1 MLLNGGNTEELYKL
15 DNEDGR
21 LLMAQSLQKQHPDIV
36 DVRRR
41 WGRWQ
46 HYVNYKPFKGNK
58 LIKKKGL
65 RVKKDADNYGMKLV
79 KVSDIV

>member
-1 MLLNGGNTEELYKL
+1 MTGGNTEDLYKL

-36 DVRRR
+36 TIRKR

-46 HYVNYKPFKGNK
+46 HKVDYRSFKGNK
-58 LIKKKGL
+58 LIKRKGL
-65 RVKKDADNYGMKLV
+65 RVKKGSDNYGMKLV
-79 KVSDIV
+79 KVSDTV